1 MWRRSLRP
9 IEVLEG
15 RAAKAE
21 QDRQDLT
28 EKLTVF
34 EAIARAAGVHLG
46 SAEPDVVSEVP
57 PSVIAAASAP
67 RPGGLPLVVD
77 VGATRVVAVTG
88 PAGDPGAW
96 MPSIE
101 EAASLPQPAGQV
113 TKIVRARMPAGLLA
127 AAAIPATEGAVVGVA
142 EQVHVAEPVGRYRP
156 THRRQGEQ
164 RQGEQRHAPA
174 GTRRDTFNTVGGLAV
189 RVADTL
195 TAAQARRAAV
205 AAVRAA
211 RLNGWQASQT
221 AAFIPLLA
229 AAAEWHAA
237 AIPVRTAIFA
247 GIAAATATAA
257 GVAMSVLPSRPVV
270 PLVRVSALPAPATD
284 AHAHY
289 RATARKDSRHL
300 IADSAPVT
308 SRPDISR
315 SRIAAPESHGSARPA
330 PTASARVSRSNSS
343 SPRPATS
350 APTPS
355 PTPSPSAS
363 RTADA
368 CVGVL
373 IINICV
379 PL

>member
-1 MWRRSLRP
+1 MWRRSSRP
-9 IEVLEG
+9 IEVLEE

-21 QDRQDLT
+21 QQRQDLT
-28 EKLTVF
+28 DRLTAF

-88 PAGDPGAW
+88 PAGDPRAW

-101 EAASLPQPAGQV
+101 AAASLPQPAGQV

-127 AAAIPATEGAVVGVA
+127 AAAIPASESAVAGVP
-142 EQVHVAEPVGRYRP
+142 EQVHVAEPVRRHRP
-156 THRRQGEQ
+156 AHRRQRE
-164 RQGEQRHAPA
+164 RHAPA
-174 GTRRDTFNTVGGLAV
+174 GPRRVTHGGAAGLAV

-195 TAAQARRAAV
+195 TAAQARRAAL

-221 AAFIPLLA
+221 AAIIPLLTA
-229 AAAEWHAA
+229 AAGWHAA

-247 GIAAATATAA
+247 GVAAATATAA
-257 GVAMSVLPSRPVV
+257 GVTMSVLPSRPVV
-270 PLVRVSALPAPATD
+270 PLVRVSPLPAPATG
-284 AHAHY
+284 AHAHDHV
-289 RATARKDSRHL
+289 TARKDARHL
-300 IADSAPVT
+300 IAYSAPVT
-308 SRPDISR
+308 STPGISR
-315 SRIAAPESHGSARPA
+315 TRIAVPESHGPARPA
-330 PTASARVSRSNSS
+330 PTASARRSRSS
-343 SPRPATS
+343 SPSPQPTAS

-355 PTPSPSAS
+355 PTPSPSPSAS
-363 RTADA
+363 GTADA

-373 IINICV
+373 IANICV